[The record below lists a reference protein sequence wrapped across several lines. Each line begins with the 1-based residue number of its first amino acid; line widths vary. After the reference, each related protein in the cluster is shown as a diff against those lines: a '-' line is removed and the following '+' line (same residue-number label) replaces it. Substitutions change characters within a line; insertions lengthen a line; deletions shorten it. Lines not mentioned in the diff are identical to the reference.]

1 MENSSLD
8 NNTVRIFLNP
18 EFTNI
23 NPTLAIVL
31 IALCISIIYFY
42 KSIHNNWDSF
52 KCNPIIMLFFSI
64 FNSNSE
70 NSLQQCLKRT
80 QSEAVYNSVQHL
92 QEEIGTINAE
102 IAALKSGDDGS
113 NSQQSISGDPL
124 HNLSI
129 TVQQNI
135 ISVKNAISKIMG
147 AFVLSTYMTQGA
159 LTTTQSL
166 ADNEI
171 VTAVSVVNKIP
182 KDPPVTMQIPNFP
195 GA

>member
-1 MENSSLD
+1 M
-8 NNTVRIFLNP
+8 
-18 EFTNI
+18 
-23 NPTLAIVL
+23 L
-31 IALCISIIYFY
+31 I
-42 KSIHNNWDSF
+42 
-52 KCNPIIMLFFSI
+52 FSI
-64 FNSNSE
+64 LGTNSE

-113 NSQQSISGDPL
+113 NSQKSISGDPL

-166 ADNEI
+166 ANSE
-171 VTAVSVVNKIP
+171 VVSAVAALNKLP
-182 KDPPVTMQIPNFP
+182 KEPPATTQLPGLP